1 MTLILTAYHPHHT
14 FAFNNF
20 AMTANSLYRC
30 HNFHFKFL
38 IQKSTEKRSRAIRI
52 KLSPGTQSGHDSN
65 RRGASQ
71 LSPYPLPKYGCNAYA
86 FFLRYVQVRYVH
98 FPVLRGTSH
107 YEGLPSLLLPSES
120 HRLWPYSSV
129 NGQEISRP

>member
-1 MTLILTAYHPHHT
+1 
-14 FAFNNF
+14 
-20 AMTANSLYRC
+20 MTANSLYRC

-38 IQKSTEKRSRAIRI
+38 IQKSTEKRSRANRI

-65 RRGASQ
+65 RRGSSQ

-98 FPVLRGTSH
+98 FPVLPPPFLFL
-107 YEGLPSLLLPSES
+107 LPSLLPFSFLSPSSLPLFLLPVFSFPVFA
-120 HRLWPYSSV
+120 HFCFC
-129 NGQEISRP
+129 